1 MSGSFDDESPFLGS
15 SRQSAWFI
23 WIEDPL
29 EPKLLSFWISPTQC
43 LWHYP
48 HVWFAAGLGTLFT
61 YFVAPKRNP
70 PPIVSRPAQKC
81 VRKVDILDLTKN
93 HEFPVKSQIIASSC
107 FQWSMQDLGCLMNI
121 TNFEFLC
128 RKLHFV
134 YAGIVQHVIVF
145 IKSARHFRKTI
156 SPLASQRVAC
166 IPVMLRPTAM
176 HFWIWE
182 LTMMWRAMQG

>member
-1 MSGSFDDESPFLGS
+1 MHDSSGSRTFWSPNSCHFESHQLNVFGITPMFDSLQDWGLC
-15 SRQSAWFI
+15 
-23 WIEDPL
+23 
-29 EPKLLSFWISPTQC
+29 LL
-43 LWHYP
+43 
-48 HVWFAAGLGTLFT
+48 TLLLPS
-61 YFVAPKRNP
+61 VPP

-107 FQWSMQDLGCLMNI
+107 FQGSMQDLGCLMNI

-128 RKLHFV
+128 RKLHFI
-134 YAGIVQHVIVF
+134 YAGIVQNVIIF

-166 IPVMLRPTAM
+166 ITVMLRPTAM
-176 HFWIWE
+176 HF
-182 LTMMWRAMQG
+182 